1 MDTNHLMSPNRN
13 SETKESPNSAKK
25 GAKKKTQTKIGVGG
39 FSLKVRSRAKPNH
52 NHNNNNDHQD
62 NDDLNQMANNLTSN
76 NLIVRR
82 KKKTSVEDT
91 FPQYMQ
97 VSN

>member
-1 MDTNHLMSPNRN
+1 MNTNHLISPNRN

-52 NHNNNNDHQD
+52 NHNNNN
-62 NDDLNQMANNLTSN
+62 NNKDLNQIANNITSN
-76 NLIVRR
+76 NLTVRR